1 MNSIVRLGR
10 QVLLVGAAIAGS
22 TLGLGTLPA
31 LALPEAEV
39 IEKLQPIPMYMLIND
54 AGQPIFASI
63 ENQEGEEAAVTGIFV
78 SPSDAENLVVS
89 RREEAKNI
97 LAEEQAKA
105 NADPATI
112 AALTEQLNLW
122 QEANILPIGLDQ
134 IYQFAQSET
143 AENLSFKFFPTVQQL
158 NAASQVIE
166 GKTFPGVPL
175 FFLSMQSV
183 DAQGKTVTSFPTLET
198 GGKIPVFFEV
208 EPILN
213 QIEEFG
219 DEESLSINVM
229 ALEVFLAKL
238 LDNDL
243 PQGEQDFLS
252 EMTLIPSKESSQL
265 IQSIVEQQSQQQA
278 PQ

>member
-1 MNSIVRLGR
+1 MNSIIRLGR

-22 TLGLGTLPA
+22 TLGMGTLPA

-63 ENQEGEEAAVTGIFV
+63 EDQDGQETGVTGIFV
-78 SPSDAENLVVS
+78 SPSDAERLVAS
-89 RREEAKNI
+89 RREEAQQI
-97 LAEEQAKA
+97 LQAEQAKA
-105 NADPATI
+105 DADPAAI
-112 AALTEQLNLW
+112 ASLTQQLSLW

-143 AENLSFKFFPTVQQL
+143 AENLSFKFFPSVQQL

-183 DAQGKTVTSFPTLET
+183 DEQGQTVTSFPTLET

-219 DEESLSINVM
+219 DEDSLNINVM

-238 LDNDL
+238 LDEEL

-252 EMTLIPSKESSQL
+252 EMTLIPSEESSQL
-265 IQSIVEQQSQQQA
+265 IQSILEQQS
-278 PQ
+278 PE